1 LEGLF
6 QEVEFELY
14 RRMKD
19 EASKVTLF
27 KLLENCRQ
35 HIKEDLR
42 EDFILEEPSYLRT
55 KEEEIIQKLTNYL
68 EYKNQFK
75 NLKKSKTLISNL
87 TQFYEAL
94 NKKPLI
100 VLNCCSIP
108 GVGPFLPVAVEI
120 LGVQLIEVSTLE
132 QFKLITSE
140 S

>member
-1 LEGLF
+1 
-6 QEVEFELY
+6 
-14 RRMKD
+14 MKD
-19 EASKVTLF
+19 EGSKVTLY

-87 TQFYEAL
+87 TQFY
-94 NKKPLI
+94 
-100 VLNCCSIP
+100 
-108 GVGPFLPVAVEI
+108 
-120 LGVQLIEVSTLE
+120 
-132 QFKLITSE
+132 
-140 S
+140 